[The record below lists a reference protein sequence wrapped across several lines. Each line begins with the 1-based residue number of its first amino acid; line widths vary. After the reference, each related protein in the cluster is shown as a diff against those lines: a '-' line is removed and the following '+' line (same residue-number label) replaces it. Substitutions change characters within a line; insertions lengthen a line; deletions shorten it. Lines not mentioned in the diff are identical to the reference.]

1 MIDDAILY
9 VAQKAVIEKDGKI
22 LFLIS
27 PLVGLDLPGGK
38 IQTGETDF
46 INSLKREVKEETNM
60 SIDVGR
66 PFYTWYYEF
75 PNNLV
80 NRNKGK
86 KIYCIAFNCKY
97 IDGDIVISDEHQGY
111 EWINKK
117 NILERLR
124 EKDNSRNYYLILKS
138 YLSN

>member
-46 INSLKREVKEETNM
+46 INSLK
-60 SIDVGR
+60 
-66 PFYTWYYEF
+66 
-75 PNNLV
+75 
-80 NRNKGK
+80 
-86 KIYCIAFNCKY
+86 
-97 IDGDIVISDEHQGY
+97 
-111 EWINKK
+111 
-117 NILERLR
+117 ER
-124 EKDNSRNYYLILKS
+124 
-138 YLSN
+138 